1 MNNILQTRSGRWRA
15 GHLLLSLFCF
25 GAIAFAL
32 VLQFREMAPPCP
44 LCIFQRLGVLG
55 CGILAA
61 LALICPAR
69 GRALLWPVLISLAA
83 ATGAGIS
90 IRHIVIQRAAANSF
104 SLGSCGPDLGY
115 LLEMNSV
122 PNVIV
127 SVLSGHG
134 DCTVIDWQFMG
145 VTLPMLALA
154 GFIAMAA
161 GAWIIR
167 AWSLRAS
174 QD

>member
-1 MNNILQTRSGRWRA
+1 MNILKTRTGRWRT
-15 GHLLLSLFCF
+15 GYLILSLFCF
-25 GAIAFAL
+25 SSIGFAL

-44 LCIFQRLGVLG
+44 LCIFQRLGVLA

-61 LALICPAR
+61 LALIKPACGR
-69 GRALLWPVLISLAA
+69 GLLWPVMISLAA
-83 ATGAGIS
+83 GTGAGIS

-115 LLEMNSV
+115 MLEMHSV
-122 PNVIV
+122 PDVIV

-145 VTLPMLALA
+145 ITLPMLALA

-161 GAWIIR
+161 GAWLVR
-167 AWSLRAS
+167 AWSLRAR